1 MREPVCGM
9 HMHHVH
15 GTCCGPVM
23 GHPRMGHPPMGFLPR
38 EMTPEEE
45 AEALKRHK
53 EMLLKRLEQVEERL
67 KEISD

>member
-1 MREPVCGM
+1 
-9 HMHHVH
+9 
-15 GTCCGPVM
+15 
-23 GHPRMGHPPMGFLPR
+23 MGFLPR